1 MINRFMKILV
11 FFDLPVSTKEKRR
24 EYSRFRKNLI
34 TEGFSMVQFS
44 VYVRTVR
51 NSDDAHKYVRIIKS
65 FLPDEGSVRIMTVT
79 EKQYNSMEI
88 VVGKKTM
95 EENYLDT
102 DSIIEL

>member
-1 MINRFMKILV
+1 
-11 FFDLPVSTKEKRR
+11 
-24 EYSRFRKNLI
+24 
-34 TEGFSMVQFS
+34 MVQFS